1 MKKEKSP
8 NIQKLQWSNHHQS
21 FIKNT
26 RDKTISSKS
35 TLLINLKIRIKKKK
49 KVKEEL
55 INQKTIVI
63 TNQSSFKDK
72 NQFQIKPKTKRQK
85 KRKEK
90 KKKELRILKS
100 QATLE
105 LFLSLTL
112 RRVRGPRGSNP
123 RRRTR
128 TPRGRIEEN

>member
-21 FIKNT
+21 FIKNI

-49 KVKEEL
+49 KKGKEEL

-63 TNQSSFKDK
+63 TNQPSFKDK
-72 NQFQIKPKTKRQK
+72 NQFQIKPKTKRQR

-90 KKKELRILKS
+90 RKKELRILKS
-100 QATLE
+100 SNPRT
-105 LFLSLTL
+105 LSLTL